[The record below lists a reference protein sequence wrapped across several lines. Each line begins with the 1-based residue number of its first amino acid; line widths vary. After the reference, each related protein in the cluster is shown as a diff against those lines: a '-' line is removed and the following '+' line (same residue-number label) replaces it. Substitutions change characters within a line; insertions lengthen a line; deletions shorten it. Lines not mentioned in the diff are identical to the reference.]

1 MVENALKIVG
11 STNKPRPKLRPSRE
25 LRQALYDLW
34 VLAREEARRD
44 AALRA
49 AAAKTS
55 NITKRHA
62 VSIGRNQSA
71 AAQVIQSY

>member
-11 STNKPRPKLRPSRE
+11 STNRRRPKLRPSRE

-62 VSIGRNQSA
+62 ALVGRSQSA
-71 AAQVIQSY
+71 ASQVSQSH